1 MTGCHNPAME
11 TVEFIEILHHNGT
24 LLADAA
30 EQAGLDAPVP
40 TCPDWQVRDLVQ
52 HTGIVHRWATGF
64 IVEGR
69 MEPAPIEGKVPE
81 DSALLGW
88 YRESH
93 ARLVAALTAA
103 PADLRCWHFFTAPSS
118 LEFWA
123 RRQAHETAVHRVD
136 AESALGVAPSPMT
149 AAFAADGVDELL
161 TGFHTRPRSGVRSE
175 LPRTLRVQA
184 VDAPAGADDW
194 LVHVSREAPRVE
206 RGVPGG
212 ADCTVRGSAADL
224 YLALWNR
231 GTYDGLDVSG
241 DAELVDLW
249 RRTSPIM

>member
-1 MTGCHNPAME
+1 ME
-11 TVEFIEILHHNGT
+11 TDEFIENLRHDGT
-24 LLADAA
+24 LLATAA

-40 TCPDWQVRDLVQ
+40 PCPDWQVRDLVQ
-52 HTGIVHRWATGF
+52 HTGTVHRWATGF

-69 MEPAPIEGKVPE
+69 MEPAPIEGKVP
-81 DSALLGW
+81 DDGSLLDW

-93 ARLVAALTAA
+93 ARLVDALTAA
-103 PADLRCWHFFTAPSS
+103 PADLRCWHFFSAPSS

-136 AESALGVAPSPMT
+136 AETALGRAPSPVT
-149 AAFAADGVDELL
+149 AAFATDGVDELL
-161 TGFHTRPRSGVRSE
+161 AGFHTRSRSRVRSE

-184 VDAPAGADDW
+184 LDAPDGTADW
-194 LVHVSREAPRVE
+194 QVHISREAPRVE
-206 RGVPGG
+206 RAARGD

-231 GTYDGLDVSG
+231 GPYDRLEVSG
-241 DAELVDLW
+241 DAELVELW
-249 RRTSPIM
+249 KRASPIV